1 MARTKKE
8 PSDNEIL
15 RARRIAD
22 SLRGI
27 NVNSVSSMD
36 RGTQERFVRSY
47 YDNIR
52 GKSISG
58 LPEKQLYRI
67 AERVY
72 AQNSDWAQ
80 RKTSVERD
88 REGQIYSKISEL
100 EEIELGGAS
109 PADLYKLNER
119 ICIM

>member
-47 YDNIR
+47 YDNIH

-72 AQNSDWAQ
+72 AQNSDWAG
-80 RKTSVERD
+80 RETSGESAEK
-88 REGQIYSKISEL
+88 REIYSKISE
-100 EEIELGGAS
+100 
-109 PADLYKLNER
+109 
-119 ICIM
+119 